1 MEYLVSNLLEY
12 VGAGLTDLY
21 SFSELFTWFVTV
33 IIGIEFILF
42 VIDGIFYTIRST
54 ARGIK

>member
-1 MEYLVSNLLEY
+1 MDYLVSNLIDFFG
-12 VGAGLTDLY
+12 VGLIDLY

-33 IIGIEFILF
+33 MIGIELVLF
-42 VIDGIFYTIRST
+42 VLDGIFYCVRNI